1 MIKIMVVFKMIWW
14 FIVEVFEKITG
25 KRQQTNY
32 NKSMQNELIQY
43 IRDKNNTP
51 LGVVVAQKRDNVIYY
66 GYSLRNKKDKWNR
79 EVGIKIAIA
88 RANADS
94 YVLPSSVKLTT
105 LVLNALN
112 DLNKRAVRYF
122 KDAEVDEINFQ

>member
-1 MIKIMVVFKMIWW
+1 
-14 FIVEVFEKITG
+14 
-25 KRQQTNY
+25 
-32 NKSMQNELIQY
+32 MQSELIQY
-43 IRDKNNTP
+43 IRDKNNAP

-105 LVLNALN
+105 LVLNALS
-112 DLNKRAVRYF
+112 DLNKRAIRYF
-122 KDAEVDEINFQ
+122 KDSEVDEIKFQ